1 MCYRSGMEFS
11 IEVTALIGDLLA
23 SRVPGWVRET
33 VITHQGSEPWVI
45 AGEGSLSVI
54 GICQDGSTIRGGC

>member
-23 SRVPGWVRET
+23 SRVPGWVRENCDHT
-33 VITHQGSEPWVI
+33 SGF
-45 AGEGSLSVI
+45 
-54 GICQDGSTIRGGC
+54 